1 MASGTNNLTLR
12 LSVQDRNFKAGLDR
26 AQKKLID
33 FQKSVATTFGQRS
46 LGKMDRFAANLDKIA
61 QSVVKLDRALSSMG
75 VTKLDASMKS
85 ASNTSRKL
93 SRDINKMS
101 GAADKGAV
109 SNNRLGASARKA
121 SLSLNTMRKSSART
135 AEALRSTILNTTYLV
150 TALVGGAATIKTVKF
165 GAEFEKRLGEIDTLL
180 NQNTVSIGRYQEQLV
195 ELSKASPKTLMD
207 LSGALYQIIS
217 AGIPA
222 VEGAGGAFDILNR
235 SQKLAVGS
243 ISETKAAAD
252 LLITTM
258 SAFEGQNIG
267 AAEAADKLTAIYQKG
282 RTTIPQLSRAFGR
295 AAPIAAQFG
304 VNIDELGGLL
314 ISLTRAGLNTNE
326 SVTGIRALMSSLA
339 KPTKKT
345 SKILKELNIDF
356 GEAAIQQKGF
366 SGVLDDLILKTGGSA
381 EVLAKIF
388 PNIRALLPA
397 VITASQGFGGFSA
410 NVDSVT
416 NSIGAADQAVLK
428 QQKRFFFAAELL
440 RSNFQGVIQ
449 EIAQK
454 ALPGLTVQL
463 SRLSRFI
470 SENRESIVSFGQS
483 AMKTFSTIGA
493 AGFKALVSLTDI
505 LSTIF
510 KIFTSLPG
518 KILLAT
524 TALLKFGQAGL
535 GSLSSGFGMIMHL
548 FDQSKWSAAGAK
560 AGAAAAASAGAAA
573 GAGAEVAGRNIG
585 SRLTT
590 ALTGVLRIGGVVA
603 IGAMLAQSLW
613 AGYKEVSDEEELK
626 AAERQ
631 KRFFEDSVRRL
642 ASGVSTGFR
651 ERQGVDVTEAGDVRG
666 KIARGSLFKEEDEE
680 LGDARDVKQDFSKRL
695 KERRAQFLIDLKTQK
710 KQELGVESLSRQ
722 QILDIDSEFRAKE
735 KEIRSQVLQETIT
748 FHQNLVDAAR
758 SESNKERKTFLTEQ
772 RDRLAELNQELESF
786 KGEGIS
792 DAFDKIGQAF
802 SKVVVGTE
810 ALTGNVDGLEA
821 NLLQVRDAIAKG
833 ADTSFFDEQVERV
846 RELTRAIKEN
856 NAISQDS
863 KKSATDRTAALNA
876 VNAATTELM
885 AIQSKLGESFPA
897 VDNKIVEFAVTA
909 SNAVDGTDESLK
921 AAIESLGHLGDLAKK
936 LEPKLE
942 GVKISAI
949 DERDIDRANNLRVE
963 IGRLG
968 AAVDAVEK
976 RNYTGFFSTSFWSSL
991 TTKALGLAK
1000 IIRTIAFPD
1009 VKQSQID
1016 ALILSEKA
1024 RTTTNNVTTGG
1035 GGGSGRRRAV
1045 ANFEALLNRLRKQ
1058 RIRLEDKLLKFAIKS
1073 KKLVAETLNLEKQ
1086 IVSTR
1091 KNRADTGEF
1100 TAANKKLLTDA
1111 LDARIEGERAM
1122 LKARQDAELENLDRK
1137 HEKEN
1142 KLNEELRE
1150 KSRKDFEKEKKK
1162 RLGLSSQNAAIRKE
1176 IEGELNR
1183 IRLATEAEVSK
1194 KAIQSLINK
1203 SKVNIEGIQLA
1214 AKTEEALKTKA
1225 MKQFESMLRRETGFK
1240 AVGLQNRKKGQSVLD
1255 AKVSRAR
1262 DFGKD
1267 ILGSDKKLSK
1277 SFDEIHNALIKRA
1290 KEEEVINLLIDKQ
1303 GKSLEMQGKLG
1314 VAQTKA
1320 RSELLEKQAK
1330 FRTKQEL
1337 KFTQQRESLDKRFFQ
1352 RSKKRFDQEKR
1363 DRDSSRKKDVNEI
1376 LANLTLLEKG
1386 ASSQSYA
1393 FKIFVDQFV
1402 EMGHNLDRISD
1413 ISERIA
1419 EIERSGNKNVEEKNK
1434 LTRERVAL
1442 EERNLE
1448 LIKAK
1453 NFLLQ
1458 KSENRRSLLDLMPAG
1473 VKAVSA
1479 AAERERELTA
1489 SIAPGVNDPIF
1500 DFFAAGLKKAADG
1513 ISSLEKV
1520 SSKVRFEF
1528 QSASAFSRENK
1539 AEIDALSKD
1548 PDMKRLLE
1556 RSGISNDPEV
1566 LASFARRKATGSMID
1581 MGAGNEAQMAIIG
1594 AIEKGFSLEGVG
1606 QFFGTN
1612 QLDDVSLGTNT
1623 MLDALDFVV
1632 PGIGDAVADSM
1643 QELYDSDLHMKM
1655 FEDVSAASAEF
1666 AQGNVGA
1673 LFEVASGFA
1682 EKVSEKMTS
1691 LLSGAA
1697 RGLGNLIG
1705 TSVGNF
1711 AGKAF
1716 GNTVGPIMQA
1726 TIGFVA
1732 DNVLSP
1738 IAETLAASFGTMTG
1752 GIQSAFSTTADE
1764 SRLASERRRVS
1775 NRARRDLRAST
1786 TEISTA
1792 ARDRTAELDSQ
1803 IAATSD
1809 PQAREELILQRRE
1822 VIAEMESQLLE
1833 ARTSF
1838 AESERQRLEEHRENN
1853 PMLLVDQAFEK
1864 AIGLS
1869 EKVMFDLPH
1878 VAVKVVDGLISNLP
1892 TLFTNIA
1899 DGLVD
1904 TIDAIAEKLPELMMT
1919 LVRSLI
1925 DVIPKLAESLTTL
1938 IPQLVKGLLEALI
1951 ELLSNL
1957 GEIIGPLVEMAVTS
1971 IIESFIILVDKIPE
1985 IAISLVQGIIQAV
1998 SVLAEQAPR
2007 IIAAL
2012 IAAVP
2017 SLTIAL
2023 IGAIP
2028 QIVAEIIK
2036 SIPTILASFGKG
2048 LYRAAIDFGR
2058 MIGRAFSRLV
2068 SFGLAGESGN
2078 GAVMGTALGAVAGLA
2093 LAPFTG
2099 GASLLGM
2106 GAAGAGF
2113 GALVGSFFGDGGMVT
2128 DSQRNPAT
2136 ASIMRSLGAAQYSTG
2151 GMVSSV
2157 QRALSSNPLS
2167 SMRRGLDDVP
2177 AVLQAGEAVLNR
2189 RATAV
2194 IGEDTINQLNSGV
2207 FNGMSGDTQVT
2218 LNIEPNS
2225 SGIKNAA
2232 AALLPLLIGG
2242 VNAEV
2247 SRPGSKIR
2255 NAINSSSGR
2264 PVGSMT
2270 VPVSKR
2276 SIG

>member
-46 LGKMDRFAANLDKIA
+46 LGKMNRFAANLDKIA

-101 GAADKGAV
+101 GAADKGAA
-109 SNNRLGASARKA
+109 SNNRLGASARRA
-121 SLSLNTMRKSSART
+121 TVSLNTMRKSSART
-135 AEALRSTILNTTYLV
+135 AEAIRSTALNMQYMI
-150 TALVGGAATIKTVKF
+150 AAMVGGAAAIGTVKF
-165 GAEFEKRLGEIDTLL
+165 GAQFEKKLGEIDTLL
-180 NQNTVSIGRYQEQLV
+180 DSNTVNIRQYQEQLIG
-195 ELSKASPKTLMD
+195 LSKATPKTLLD

-222 VEGAGGAFDILNR
+222 VEGAGGAFDILVK

-243 ISETKAAAD
+243 ISETKQAAD

-258 SAFEGQNIG
+258 AAFQNQNVM
-267 AAEAADKLTAIYQKG
+267 AAEATDKLTMIYQKG
-282 RTTIPQLSRAFGR
+282 RTTIPQLSKAFGR

-304 VNIDELGGLL
+304 ISLDELGGLM

-326 SVTGIRALMSSLA
+326 AVTGIRALMSGLA

-345 SKILKELNIDF
+345 QKLLKALGIQF
-356 GEAAIQQKGF
+356 GQAAIESKGF
-366 SGVLDDLILKTGGSA
+366 SGVLDEVIASTGGNVD
-381 EVLAKIF
+381 VLAQLF

-397 VITASQGFGGFSA
+397 VISAGQGFDTFSSH
-410 NVDSVT
+410 VDMVT
-416 NSIGAADQAVLK
+416 NSIGASDLAVQK
-428 QQKRFFFAAELL
+428 QSDKFFFASERLK
-440 RSNFQGVIQ
+440 SNFQGVIQ
-449 EIAQK
+449 DIAQK
-454 ALPGLTVQL
+454 VLPGLMIGL
-463 SRLSRFI
+463 SRLNRFI
-470 SENRESIVSFGQS
+470 SENSKEFSAAGVG
-483 AMKTFSTIGA
+483 AMKFFAAVGSIGGSALFKTFEM
-493 AGFKALVSLTDI
+493 L
-505 LSTIF
+505 LSVV
-510 KIFTSLPG
+510 TSLPG
-518 KILLAT
+518 KIVLVGAAIIKLGILFTRLFKSSALGLT
-524 TALLKFGQAGL
+524 VARTALNPAMWAAAGTQAGAAGGAAAMTAMSGAVTVGVGGVGARLAAGLSGLARIAGPVGIGLSVGYMLYEGIAQAFGEEEERLNEEALRKEELNLQKAVDRLKKAYREGQGVDISELESIRSKARRGEVFIPEDGNPGDARSVKGEFDQRLRDARASARRSLEETGKDAIEVTNELNKTESERRKAVLKETIEFFQEMIRENSESSKQASERSLKQLRSQLAQSDQTVQHFKDQIASATSEESLSPYISNALTSAAHAGIETLSTFVDQANFFFGQVDTEKAMALASTYSELFNTIKNADAETAKLEKIIRESSSGSKEALAAEISLGL
-535 GSLSSGFGMIMHL
+535 HEQSVKEAREKIEGVKSNLIAALGPLKADARIVALSSGEIDEKLSTVAGTIQHL
-548 FDQSKWSAAGAK
+548 RNGFLNLKD
-560 AGAAAAASAGAAA
+560 AASG
-573 GAGAEVAGRNIG
+573 
-585 SRLTT
+585 
-590 ALTGVLRIGGVVA
+590 
-603 IGAMLAQSLW
+603 
-613 AGYKEVSDEEELK
+613 
-626 AAERQ
+626 
-631 KRFFEDSVRRL
+631 
-642 ASGVSTGFR
+642 
-651 ERQGVDVTEAGDVRG
+651 
-666 KIARGSLFKEEDEE
+666 
-680 LGDARDVKQDFSKRL
+680 
-695 KERRAQFLIDLKTQK
+695 IDLSNMVTGL
-710 KQELGVESLSRQ
+710 E
-722 QILDIDSEFRAKE
+722 
-735 KEIRSQVLQETIT
+735 
-748 FHQNLVDAAR
+748 DAA
-758 SESNKERKTFLTEQ
+758 NKSRGLRQ
-772 RDRLAELNQELESF
+772 IV
-786 KGEGIS
+786 EGIS
-792 DAFDKIGQAF
+792 NMSF
-802 SKVVVGTE
+802 SGVFSSFTFG
-810 ALTGNVDGLEA
+810 GLSG
-821 NLLQVRDAIAKG
+821 LLKRD
-833 ADTSFFDEQVERV
+833 VE
-846 RELTRAIKEN
+846 
-856 NAISQDS
+856 D
-863 KKSATDRTAALNA
+863 AALPEN
-876 VNAATTELM
+876 
-885 AIQSKLGESFPA
+885 I
-897 VDNKIVEFAVTA
+897 
-909 SNAVDGTDESLK
+909 
-921 AAIESLGHLGDLAKK
+921 KK
-936 LEPKLE
+936 
-942 GVKISAI
+942 
-949 DERDIDRANNLRVE
+949 
-963 IGRLG
+963 
-968 AAVDAVEK
+968 
-976 RNYTGFFSTSFWSSL
+976 
-991 TTKALGLAK
+991 
-1000 IIRTIAFPD
+1000 
-1009 VKQSQID
+1009 QID
-1016 ALILSEKA
+1016 ALIAANKA
-1024 RTTTNNVTTGG
+1024 LTKVKTTGG
-1035 GGGSGRRRAV
+1035 SGGSGRRRAT
-1045 ANFEALLNRLRKQ
+1045 ANFESLLNRLRKQ
-1058 RIRLEDKLLKFAIKS
+1058 RIRLEDKLLKIQGKANRLATQRKKIESDINS
-1073 KKLVAETLNLEKQ
+1073 KIEA
-1086 IVSTR
+1086 R
-1091 KNRADTGEF
+1091 KDTG
-1100 TAANKKLLTDA
+1100 TLTNENRQA
-1111 LDARIEGERAM
+1111 FMNSIEIRQEGERENLRSRQEKQLDDLEARQK
-1122 LKARQDAELENLDRK
+1122 KAREDNKELIRK
-1137 HEKEN
+1137 NQEDFDKEM
-1142 KLNEELRE
+1142 
-1150 KSRKDFEKEKKK
+1150 KK
-1162 RLGLSSQNAAIRKE
+1162 RLGKHSKNAAKRKAIESE
-1176 IEGELNR
+1176 IER
-1183 IRLATEAEVSK
+1183 IRLATEEKVGAERLS
-1194 KAIQSLINK
+1194 AIR
-1203 SKVNIEGIQLA
+1203 EA
-1214 AKTEEALKTKA
+1214 AKK
-1225 MKQFESMLRRETGFK
+1225 
-1240 AVGLQNRKKGQSVLD
+1240 D
-1255 AKVSRAR
+1255 VSREWWDGGLDTR
-1262 DFGKD
+1262 G
-1267 ILGSDKKLSK
+1267 IELT
-1277 SFDEIHNALIKRA
+1277 A
-1290 KEEEVINLLIDKQ
+1290 KEMHETLDKARQRYNKEIVREESKMPGYSSVETAKRDHFKKRFSVGFNEFVDNRQFIEHAKIQKIISDLVEKRSTHVKN
-1303 GKSLEMQGKLG
+1303 EGKLG
-1314 VAQTKA
+1314 KANAEEIQQMVEKNRAENEAQMLKFEDEKERA
-1320 RSELLEKQAK
+1320 EKSFFNRRSASNKRAFEEQKKLQNQAVE
-1330 FRTKQEL
+1330 EL
-1337 KFTQQRESLDKRFFQ
+1337 KRAVSYGDTGLVVDML
-1352 RSKKRFDQEKR
+1352 FDGA
-1363 DRDSSRKKDVNEI
+1363 DV
-1376 LANLTLLEKG
+1376 LSEKG
-1386 ASSQSYA
+1386 ALIAKTFGGFFEAAVEPIDNMLLQFNHEVRQIDERLREIGGSR
-1393 FKIFVDQFV
+1393 KRDQK
-1402 EMGHNLDRISD
+1402 
-1413 ISERIA
+1413 
-1419 EIERSGNKNVEEKNK
+1419 EINK
-1434 LTRERVAL
+1434 LTDERAKTLEKIERMRASQNFARRAHSAL
-1442 EERNLE
+1442 QVKPRDSLGAA
-1448 LIKAK
+1448 IGP
-1453 NFLLQ
+1453 LLLN
-1458 KSENRRSLLDLMPAG
+1458 SGAEARSRTLSDQ
-1473 VKAVSA
+1473 A
-1479 AAERERELTA
+1479 AAFA
-1489 SIAPGVNDPIF
+1489 S
-1500 DFFAAGLKKAADG
+1500 
-1513 ISSLEKV
+1513 
-1520 SSKVRFEF
+1520 
-1528 QSASAFSRENK
+1528 ENK
-1539 AEIDALSKD
+1539 ALIDAANAD
-1548 PDMKRLLE
+1548 PEMKRRLE
-1556 RSGISNDPEV
+1556 RVGISDD
-1566 LASFARRKATGSMID
+1566 ASVRDRFSRRSATGSRID
-1581 MGAGNEAQMAIIG
+1581 LGAGNEELMQIFGMF
-1594 AIEKGFSLEGVG
+1594 EKGS
-1606 QFFGTN
+1606 GTN
-1612 QLDDVSLGTNT
+1612 ALV
-1623 MLDALDFVV
+1623 DALDFVI
-1632 PGIGDAVADSM
+1632 PGIGNAVQDSM

-1673 LFEVASGFA
+1673 LFDVATGFA

-1775 NRARRDLRAST
+1775 GRARRDLRAST

-1899 DGLVD
+1899 AGLVD
-1904 TIDAIAEKLPELMMT
+1904 TIDSIAEKLPELMMT

-1951 ELLSNL
+1951 EILSNL
-1957 GEIIGPLVEMAVTS
+1957 GDIIGPLVEMAVTS

-2036 SIPTILASFGKG
+2036 SIPTILASFGRG

-2058 MIGRAFSRLV
+2058 MIGRAFSKLV
-2068 SFGLAGESGN
+2068 SFGLAGDSGN

-2093 LAPFTG
+2093 LAPLTG

-2136 ASIMRSLGAAQYSTG
+2136 ASIMKSLGAAQYSTG

>member
-1 MASGTNNLTLR
+1 
-12 LSVQDRNFKAGLDR
+12 
-26 AQKKLID
+26 
-33 FQKSVATTFGQRS
+33 
-46 LGKMDRFAANLDKIA
+46 
-61 QSVVKLDRALSSMG
+61 
-75 VTKLDASMKS
+75 
-85 ASNTSRKL
+85 
-93 SRDINKMS
+93 
-101 GAADKGAV
+101 
-109 SNNRLGASARKA
+109 
-121 SLSLNTMRKSSART
+121 
-135 AEALRSTILNTTYLV
+135 
-150 TALVGGAATIKTVKF
+150 
-165 GAEFEKRLGEIDTLL
+165 
-180 NQNTVSIGRYQEQLV
+180 
-195 ELSKASPKTLMD
+195 
-207 LSGALYQIIS
+207 
-217 AGIPA
+217 
-222 VEGAGGAFDILNR
+222 
-235 SQKLAVGS
+235 
-243 ISETKAAAD
+243 
-252 LLITTM
+252 
-258 SAFEGQNIG
+258 
-267 AAEAADKLTAIYQKG
+267 
-282 RTTIPQLSRAFGR
+282 
-295 AAPIAAQFG
+295 
-304 VNIDELGGLL
+304 
-314 ISLTRAGLNTNE
+314 
-326 SVTGIRALMSSLA
+326 
-339 KPTKKT
+339 
-345 SKILKELNIDF
+345 
-356 GEAAIQQKGF
+356 
-366 SGVLDDLILKTGGSA
+366 
-381 EVLAKIF
+381 
-388 PNIRALLPA
+388 
-397 VITASQGFGGFSA
+397 
-410 NVDSVT
+410 
-416 NSIGAADQAVLK
+416 
-428 QQKRFFFAAELL
+428 
-440 RSNFQGVIQ
+440 
-449 EIAQK
+449 
-454 ALPGLTVQL
+454 
-463 SRLSRFI
+463 
-470 SENRESIVSFGQS
+470 
-483 AMKTFSTIGA
+483 
-493 AGFKALVSLTDI
+493 
-505 LSTIF
+505 
-510 KIFTSLPG
+510 
-518 KILLAT
+518 
-524 TALLKFGQAGL
+524 
-535 GSLSSGFGMIMHL
+535 
-548 FDQSKWSAAGAK
+548 
-560 AGAAAAASAGAAA
+560 
-573 GAGAEVAGRNIG
+573 
-585 SRLTT
+585 
-590 ALTGVLRIGGVVA
+590 
-603 IGAMLAQSLW
+603 
-613 AGYKEVSDEEELK
+613 
-626 AAERQ
+626 
-631 KRFFEDSVRRL
+631 
-642 ASGVSTGFR
+642 
-651 ERQGVDVTEAGDVRG
+651 
-666 KIARGSLFKEEDEE
+666 
-680 LGDARDVKQDFSKRL
+680 
-695 KERRAQFLIDLKTQK
+695 
-710 KQELGVESLSRQ
+710 
-722 QILDIDSEFRAKE
+722 
-735 KEIRSQVLQETIT
+735 
-748 FHQNLVDAAR
+748 
-758 SESNKERKTFLTEQ
+758 
-772 RDRLAELNQELESF
+772 
-786 KGEGIS
+786 
-792 DAFDKIGQAF
+792 
-802 SKVVVGTE
+802 
-810 ALTGNVDGLEA
+810 
-821 NLLQVRDAIAKG
+821 
-833 ADTSFFDEQVERV
+833 
-846 RELTRAIKEN
+846 
-856 NAISQDS
+856 
-863 KKSATDRTAALNA
+863 
-876 VNAATTELM
+876 
-885 AIQSKLGESFPA
+885 
-897 VDNKIVEFAVTA
+897 
-909 SNAVDGTDESLK
+909 
-921 AAIESLGHLGDLAKK
+921 
-936 LEPKLE
+936 
-942 GVKISAI
+942 
-949 DERDIDRANNLRVE
+949 
-963 IGRLG
+963 
-968 AAVDAVEK
+968 
-976 RNYTGFFSTSFWSSL
+976 
-991 TTKALGLAK
+991 
-1000 IIRTIAFPD
+1000 
-1009 VKQSQID
+1009 
-1016 ALILSEKA
+1016 
-1024 RTTTNNVTTGG
+1024 
-1035 GGGSGRRRAV
+1035 
-1045 ANFEALLNRLRKQ
+1045 
-1058 RIRLEDKLLKFAIKS
+1058 
-1073 KKLVAETLNLEKQ
+1073 
-1086 IVSTR
+1086 
-1091 KNRADTGEF
+1091 
-1100 TAANKKLLTDA
+1100 
-1111 LDARIEGERAM
+1111 
-1122 LKARQDAELENLDRK
+1122 
-1137 HEKEN
+1137 
-1142 KLNEELRE
+1142 
-1150 KSRKDFEKEKKK
+1150 
-1162 RLGLSSQNAAIRKE
+1162 
-1176 IEGELNR
+1176 
-1183 IRLATEAEVSK
+1183 
-1194 KAIQSLINK
+1194 
-1203 SKVNIEGIQLA
+1203 
-1214 AKTEEALKTKA
+1214 
-1225 MKQFESMLRRETGFK
+1225 
-1240 AVGLQNRKKGQSVLD
+1240 
-1255 AKVSRAR
+1255 
-1262 DFGKD
+1262 
-1267 ILGSDKKLSK
+1267 
-1277 SFDEIHNALIKRA
+1277 
-1290 KEEEVINLLIDKQ
+1290 
-1303 GKSLEMQGKLG
+1303 
-1314 VAQTKA
+1314 
-1320 RSELLEKQAK
+1320 
-1330 FRTKQEL
+1330 
-1337 KFTQQRESLDKRFFQ
+1337 
-1352 RSKKRFDQEKR
+1352 
-1363 DRDSSRKKDVNEI
+1363 
-1376 LANLTLLEKG
+1376 
-1386 ASSQSYA
+1386 
-1393 FKIFVDQFV
+1393 
-1402 EMGHNLDRISD
+1402 
-1413 ISERIA
+1413 
-1419 EIERSGNKNVEEKNK
+1419 
-1434 LTRERVAL
+1434 
-1442 EERNLE
+1442 
-1448 LIKAK
+1448 
-1453 NFLLQ
+1453 
-1458 KSENRRSLLDLMPAG
+1458 
-1473 VKAVSA
+1473 
-1479 AAERERELTA
+1479 
-1489 SIAPGVNDPIF
+1489 
-1500 DFFAAGLKKAADG
+1500 
-1513 ISSLEKV
+1513 
-1520 SSKVRFEF
+1520 
-1528 QSASAFSRENK
+1528 
-1539 AEIDALSKD
+1539 
-1548 PDMKRLLE
+1548 MKRLLE

-1594 AIEKGFSLEGVG
+1594 AIEKGFSLKGVG

-1899 DGLVD
+1899 AGLVD

-1985 IAISLVQGIIQAV
+1985 IAISLVEGVIQAV

-2036 SIPTILASFGKG
+2036 SIPTILASFGRG